1 MDIFGGSW
9 HNGRFTFGEPGGMS
23 ASFQRTVS
31 RRAAS
36 VKPNVAAPQSEESDA
51 YQHLHRMARRYLRL
65 HRRGDEM
72 QTTVLAH
79 EVWIRIRESLE
90 AGEEGE
96 LRYAARAIRAV
107 LVDEARKAGAVKR
120 GGAWRRIELDGVGE
134 GKSAGTIDLLDLDE
148 ALKGLERMNA
158 RAARI
163 VELRFF
169 GGLGVRET
177 AELLG
182 IGDRTVE
189 SELRLARAILRV
201 RLEGR

>member
-1 MDIFGGSW
+1 
-9 HNGRFTFGEPGGMS
+9 MS
-23 ASFQRTVS
+23 ASSHRTVS
-31 RRAAS
+31 RPPAS
-36 VKPNVAAPQSEESDA
+36 VKVDGGALPSQEHDA

-65 HRRGDEM
+65 HRRSDEM

-90 AGEEGE
+90 AGEAGD

-107 LVDEARKAGAVKR
+107 LVDEARKGSAAKR

-134 GKSAGTIDLLDLDE
+134 GKSAGTVDLLDLDE